1 MAGKVEIFGGQLD
14 GSVLSN
20 AATESTLR
28 ELVNAINGVTGS
40 GGAGGAGGGSGAGG
54 AGGAGGVTGG
64 FKGIAKVASTLAG
77 SLGSMTK
84 LVVSGNQSLSTFVG
98 SLKTGIK
105 GIDGLTDAA
114 AGFVKYFEEA
124 QGSLR
129 DLSKNGAAFNNS
141 VLDLKMAAS
150 TAEMEL
156 TQFQKAIQM
165 NSKGLLG
172 YGLTLTQSAQRAS
185 RIIKAGSDSGVTT
198 ALMNL
203 GMSSQ
208 ESREYIMEFS
218 ASLAKS
224 NRLRSTSDVT
234 LAQASLSYYKELD
247 AIAKITGKSRE
258 QQEEQLKELT
268 AEAVFKSK
276 LARLDVGKQ
285 TEIRATLAKIQA
297 KQGMEAA
304 RIYRDQIIGVSVPLR
319 KAARMQTALFYE
331 STEANRRLADAQL
344 RGVVGQERINDVVN
358 SGTVTN
364 ARAAQGLEHLA
375 AVGVAG
381 GESAAAVADAYK
393 SVVTPIQDM
402 GHSIDEVSNESLTAQ
417 DREAKAEQER
427 IGVMDRTLNQF
438 QDAVTRVQAALERLK
453 TTIMSVVTN
462 ALEPLITWAG
472 EFFTKAS
479 HLASQSIDKLADW
492 IERSSKQ
499 FGMYTDKWWFSIKEF
514 FGPKLFVKAGLV
526 LENSFLIL
534 MANVMEAVGT
544 LLDKVGL
551 GGPMLR
557 SAKTMREAVEA
568 NRKAFEEAKD
578 AEKDQID
585 KDKEILAA
593 KLKVAEAELAA
604 IREAQRLRRQ
614 SVDAA
619 NAARDPAGQ
628 GGTYDAG
635 TGSTT
640 IRDKQGNVV
649 ETRKGGHRN
658 WRNNNPGNIEY
669 GKFAIS
675 MGAIGTD
682 GRFAIFPNMEM
693 GYAAA
698 DTLMK
703 GKSYQNL
710 SIADAIKRW
719 APESENDVAAYQN
732 TFKKAGFDITK
743 RYSDLSPSEQRKYL
757 ETKMR
762 MEGGKVGTITP
773 GSASAASS
781 GNVSMSPSQ
790 SGFDFKTASR
800 EALRRDQLASLG
812 KITPKDS
819 LSPGEEIVQPTA
831 TNQESAVNPVANLNT
846 SIDNMVALMRE
857 QITQQK
863 NLVTAVKRLN
873 GNVQTS
879 VT

>member
-1 MAGKVEIFGGQLD
+1 
-14 GSVLSN
+14 
-20 AATESTLR
+20 
-28 ELVNAINGVTGS
+28 
-40 GGAGGAGGGSGAGG
+40 
-54 AGGAGGVTGG
+54 
-64 FKGIAKVASTLAG
+64 
-77 SLGSMTK
+77 
-84 LVVSGNQSLSTFVG
+84 
-98 SLKTGIK
+98 
-105 GIDGLTDAA
+105 
-114 AGFVKYFEEA
+114 
-124 QGSLR
+124 
-129 DLSKNGAAFNNS
+129 
-141 VLDLKMAAS
+141 
-150 TAEMEL
+150 
-156 TQFQKAIQM
+156 
-165 NSKGLLG
+165 
-172 YGLTLTQSAQRAS
+172 
-185 RIIKAGSDSGVTT
+185 
-198 ALMNL
+198 
-203 GMSSQ
+203 
-208 ESREYIMEFS
+208 MEFS

-224 NRLRSTSDVT
+224 NRLRSTSDVS
-234 LAQASLSYYKELD
+234 LAQASLSYYKEMD
-247 AIAKITGKSRE
+247 ALAKITGKSRE

-276 LARLDVGKQ
+276 MARLEPGKQ
-285 TEIRATLAKIQA
+285 KEIEATMAKIRA

-344 RGVVGQERINDVVN
+344 RGVVGQERINEVVN
-358 SGTVTN
+358 NGTVTN
-364 ARAAQGLEHLA
+364 AKAAQGLEHLA

-402 GHSIDEVSNESLTAQ
+402 GQSIDEVSNESLSAQ

-462 ALEPLITWAG
+462 AFEPLITWAG

-479 HLASQSIDKLADW
+479 HWVSQSIDMLADW

-499 FGMYTDKWWFSIKEF
+499 FSMYTDKWWFSIKEF

-604 IREAQRLRRQ
+604 IREAQRLRQQ
-614 SVDAA
+614 SRSAA
-619 NAARDPAGQ
+619 NAARDPSGQ

-790 SGFDFKTASR
+790 PGFDFKTASR

-812 KITPKDS
+812 NVTPKSDTS
-819 LSPGEEIVQPTA
+819 GTTSDVPLAA